1 MAQRVTTKRVT
12 AKQDNVNCEHDRPDA
27 NSQSVVEPESFPN
40 VVTQNQNENEREI
53 QKIAV
58 HILHDQRERT
68 LTEISFARFADRARG
83 RVGPKCF
90 VIGAAIIITG
100 EPKSARH
107 PKN

>member
-27 NSQSVVEPESFPN
+27 NSKLVVEPESFPD
-40 VVTQNQNENEREI
+40 VVTQDQNENERKI

-58 HILHDQRERT
+58 HVLHDQRERT
-68 LTEISFARFADRARG
+68 LAKISFARFADRACERI
-83 RVGPKCF
+83 RPERF

-100 EPKSARH
+100 QPK
-107 PKN
+107 